1 MTRTPVMSLNSV
13 EGEEDPLLQVG
24 PVGEQQVD
32 RTTSSVLGRM
42 RAVLHTIE
50 SEEVQATVAIPHD
63 KEEYFDDKPPV
74 PSHNTRRLRRA
85 FFDLSGIHGHYNCA
99 YPKFFIASYGKTT
112 KTKRNLIS
120 SVFIFVTLQAWFSFK
135 KLWAFT
141 GPGFLMS
148 IAYLDPGNLESDL
161 QVCWPLPSILKR

>member
-1 MTRTPVMSLNSV
+1 MSLNSV

-74 PSHNTRRLRRA
+74 PSHNTRHLRRTFLIFQEFTVIMTA
-85 FFDLSGIHGHYNCA
+85 HTPNFLSR
-99 YPKFFIASYGKTT
+99 PMGKQQNQTR
-112 KTKRNLIS
+112 KIS
-120 SVFIFVTLQAWFSFK
+120 SPASSSSLHCRHGSASRSSGRSLDLASSCRSPTSIQAISNPIFRYV
-135 KLWAFT
+135 
-141 GPGFLMS
+141 GPS
-148 IAYLDPGNLESDL
+148 ADR
-161 QVCWPLPSILKR
+161 KR